1 MKTIRRLKMVSAL
14 LLLGVLL
21 QAQAQYAGAEAAS
34 SSPAGA
40 KSQYEASSC
49 RAARAANSALA
60 RKVRDAVVRDGAIDA
75 IQLHVVARDGVVFLM
90 GAVPQMS
97 QAERAAKIAKGIPGV
112 KSVENVLTLRM
123 EA

>member
-21 QAQAQYAGAEAAS
+21 QAQAQSPGAEAAS
-34 SSPAGA
+34 ASPAGV

-60 RKVRDAVVRDGAIDA
+60 RRVRNAVVRDGTIDA
-75 IQLHVVARDGVVFLM
+75 VQLYVMACDGVIFLM

-97 QAERAAKIAKGIPGV
+97 QAERAEKIAKGIPGV
-112 KSVENVLTLRM
+112 KSVKNVLTLRM